1 MNIFMYLNVKSILIE
16 ILIINAIISAIL
28 VIISK
33 NPVISVI
40 FLISLVLNS
49 ALFLVV
55 KGMPFLGISYIL
67 IYLGAIIVLFLF
79 VIMMINV
86 RLTDILETGTQYTK
100 NIPLALTVSG
110 LFLYEFFNILPAVP
124 GIAWIKNPLFSLN
137 DSILIKLSKE
147 LVIILNSIFNNGL
160 SQVGGF
166 FASHASP
173 LDRQGIESL
182 SSVTSSSVKD
192 AIVSL
197 QSNQELLFNYDNIN
211 SFATIPLISNL
222 NWPET
227 LINNHTQIVSVA
239 YSLYTY
245 GAFLFLLLGMILLL
259 AMIAPIYISK
269 R

>member
-16 ILIINAIISAIL
+16 ILIINAICSAIL

-49 ALFLVV
+49 ALYLVV

-110 LFLYEFFNILPAVP
+110 LFLYEFLNVLPAFLN
-124 GIAWIKNPLFSLN
+124 NPILSID
-137 DSILIKLSKE
+137 DSILINLSKE
-147 LVIILNSIFNNGL
+147 IVLTLNYLLINGL
-160 SQVGGF
+160 SGSHPSQEVGLV
-166 FASHASP
+166 S
-173 LDRQGIESL
+173 LDSL
-182 SSVTSSSVKD
+182 SFPLGTDGLV
-192 AIVSL
+192 A
-197 QSNQELLFNYDNIN
+197 QEVH
-211 SFATIPLISNL
+211 AIPLISNI

-227 LINNHTQIVSVA
+227 LINSYTQIVSVA

-245 GAFLFLLLGMILLL
+245 GAF
-259 AMIAPIYISK
+259 
-269 R
+269 